1 MSSASPPI
9 DEMLDALVPGAAP
22 PKSRRQ
28 RAGTPAEVA
37 YQVSVTDAGIVGIPL
52 HDCVML
58 TKASSIK
65 MQPVLW
71 LWQHWLAQGKVHLLA
86 GAPGQGKTTIALAFA
101 ATVSAGGKWPDDQRC
116 PVGSVLIWSG
126 EDDPADTLIPRLVG
140 MGADLERVHFVEAA
154 RINGEVVPFDPARD
168 MLQLTAAAD
177 KIGDVRLLV
186 VDPIVSAVTG
196 DSHKNTEV
204 RRGMQPLVDLAS
216 SIGAAVLGISHL
228 SKGTAGRDPTERVTG
243 SIAFTAVVRVVLL
256 AAKVKGDDGQDKR
269 ILVRSKSNIG
279 PDQGG
284 FEYHVEQLEAAPGI
298 ETSVVSWGSAVDG
311 TARELLAE
319 AEQNDE
325 EAHGDAS
332 DACELL
338 RAELVADCWT
348 PAALACKPLREA
360 GFSKKQIWSAS
371 KKVDV
376 VRKKGGMAGCWY
388 WRLPGGP
395 DPKLVELGAEDS
407 AEDSEGS
414 NNFEKESSE
423 SSGEMESSAKAH
435 GDGP

>member
-1 MSSASPPI
+1 MSRAVPPL
-9 DEMLDALVPGAAP
+9 DEMIEGFLPDAAP
-22 PKSRRQ
+22 PKRKRT
-28 RAGTPAEVA
+28 ATPAETA
-37 YQVSVTDAGIVGIPL
+37 YTRAVTTAGIVGIPL
-52 HDCVML
+52 TDCVML

-101 ATVSAGGKWPDDQRC
+101 ATVSAGGKWPDGQRC
-116 PVGSVLIWSG
+116 APGNVLIWSG

-140 MGADLERVHFVEAA
+140 MGADLEKVHFVDAA

-168 MLQLTAAAD
+168 MLNLTAAAD

-186 VDPIVSAVTG
+186 VDPIVSAITG

-216 SIGAAVLGISHL
+216 SIGAAVVGISHL

-279 PDQGG
+279 PDSGG
-284 FEYHVEQLEAAPGI
+284 FEYHVKQMEAAPGI
-298 ETSVVSWGSAVDG
+298 ETSVVSWGSAIDG

-319 AEQNDE
+319 AEADDDGETSAKASAE
-325 EAHGDAS
+325 EFLR
-332 DACELL
+332 ELL
-338 RAELVADCWT
+338 AGGMTPSKQVKMDCT
-348 PAALACKPLREA
+348 EA
-360 GFSKKQIWSAS
+360 GYSWATVRRAADAIGVA
-371 KKVDV
+371 
-376 VRKKGGMAGCWY
+376 RKKGGMDAGWY
-388 WRLPGGP
+388 WSLPEGAQETAKVLTKNDEQLREKLSTFGESG
-395 DPKLVELGAEDS
+395 LVEIPGLGA
-407 AEDSEGS
+407 GS
-414 NNFEKESSE
+414 PVL
-423 SSGEMESSAKAH
+423 
-435 GDGP
+435 DGTEERF